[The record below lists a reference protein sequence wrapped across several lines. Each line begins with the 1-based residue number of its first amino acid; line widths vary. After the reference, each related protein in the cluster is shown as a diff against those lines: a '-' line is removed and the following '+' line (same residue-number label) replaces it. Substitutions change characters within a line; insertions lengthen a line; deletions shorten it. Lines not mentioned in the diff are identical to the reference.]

1 MLRGLLASLILHAG
15 AGYVLVYGVPAI
27 PLSLPDPD
35 VFDVSL
41 DVVDVTDDAPILA
54 LALEDAPATSSP
66 MDDATLED
74 IAPTAPEEET
84 AVDEA
89 PDAVDDIP
97 AEVPQLAEDDDEQ
110 SLSESDRLE
119 VAQSSGIETQVE
131 STIFDATQDAAL
143 GRGADTKSDVAEED
157 IALSEAQAEPT
168 QAPEVEQP
176 EQSNIN
182 RDMVDDMTVSG
193 GDADALADALETLT
207 ETVIEDSAPAP
218 ESNLAAKVQE
228 QFGDGRESEASDG
241 AEDQSADTPDATED
255 VVDLTPEI
263 GTEGPTDQ
271 EAENV
276 FATMPVPKM
285 RPTRRPTYIDA
296 EAPEDQNRLVSAA
309 RLVPDDPVEDLIA
322 VAMQQVAVEDA
333 RLAAEAAEAAEIARV
348 AAARQAEAD
357 ARQSARDAANAS
369 ASRQINASIA
379 DNMDWPIFI
388 RAQDQWK
395 FGATV
400 TLKDLSG
407 GIASVQVRILNAPAS
422 ADPLQMRSVR
432 DALERSI
439 WASGPWPIPTEYYE
453 DWLDIP
459 EFVLCPPVNALT
471 VSLAC

>member
-15 AGYVLVYGVPAI
+15 VGYVLVYGVPAI

-41 DVVDVTDDAPILA
+41 DVVDVADDAPILA
-54 LALEDAPATSSP
+54 LALEDTPATPSP
-66 MDDATLED
+66 IDDAILAD
-74 IAPTAPEEET
+74 ITPTPPEEET
-84 AVDEA
+84 AIEQA
-89 PDAVDDIP
+89 LDAVDDIP
-97 AEVPQLAEDDDEQ
+97 AEVPSLADAGDEQ
-110 SLSESDRLE
+110 SLPENDRLE
-119 VAQSSGIETQVE
+119 VAQTAGIETQVE

-143 GRGADTKSDVAEED
+143 GHGADTKPDIAEED
-157 IALSEAQAEPT
+157 NELPEAQAEPVT
-168 QAPEVEQP
+168 KPKAEQP
-176 EQSNIN
+176 EQSNVN
-182 RDMVDDMTVSG
+182 RDMVDEMTVSG

-207 ETVIEDSAPAP
+207 ETVIEDTAPAP
-218 ESNLAAKVQE
+218 KSNLAAKVQE
-228 QFGDGRESEASDG
+228 QFGDGGESEAPDV
-241 AEDQSADTPDATED
+241 AEDQTADSPDATED

-271 EAENV
+271 EAENA

-285 RPTRRPTYIDA
+285 RPTRRPTYIDT
-296 EAPEDQNRLVSAA
+296 EAAEDQDRLVSAA

-322 VAMQQVAVEDA
+322 AAMEQAAVEDA

-369 ASRQINASIA
+369 ASRQINAGIA

>member
-15 AGYVLVYGVPAI
+15 VGYVLVYGVPAI

-41 DVVDVTDDAPILA
+41 DVVDVADDAPILA
-54 LALEDAPATSSP
+54 LALEDTPATPSP
-66 MDDATLED
+66 IDDAILAD
-74 IAPTAPEEET
+74 ITPTPPEEET
-84 AVDEA
+84 AVEEA

-97 AEVPQLAEDDDEQ
+97 LEVPSLADGGDEQ
-110 SLSESDRLE
+110 LLLENDRLE
-119 VAQSSGIETQVE
+119 VAQTGGVETQVE
-131 STIFDATQDAAL
+131 TTIFDATQDAAL
-143 GRGADTKSDVAEED
+143 GRGADTKPETAEED
-157 IALSEAQAEPT
+157 NELPEAQAESAT
-168 QAPEVEQP
+168 KPEAEQP
-176 EQSNIN
+176 EQNNVN
-182 RDMVDDMTVSG
+182 RDMVDEMTVSG

-218 ESNLAAKVQE
+218 KSNLAAKVQE
-228 QFGDGRESEASDG
+228 QFGDGGESEAPDV
-241 AEDQSADTPDATED
+241 AEDRTADSPDATED

-271 EAENV
+271 EAENA

-285 RPTRRPTYIDA
+285 RPTRRPAYIDT
-296 EAPEDQNRLVSAA
+296 EAPEDQDRLVSTA

-322 VAMQQVAVEDA
+322 AAMEQAAVEDA

-369 ASRQINASIA
+369 ASRQINAGIA

>member
-1 MLRGLLASLILHAG
+1 MFRGLLASLILHAG
-15 AGYVLVYGVPAI
+15 AGFVLVYGVPAI

-41 DVVDVTDDAPILA
+41 DVVDAADDAPILA
-54 LALEDAPATSSP
+54 LALEDTPATPSP
-66 MDDATLED
+66 IDDATLED
-74 IAPTAPEEET
+74 ITLTSPEEET
-84 AVDEA
+84 AVEEA
-89 PDAVDDIP
+89 LDAVDDIP
-97 AEVPQLAEDDDEQ
+97 AEVPSLADAGDEQ
-110 SLSESDRLE
+110 SLPENDRLE
-119 VAQSSGIETQVE
+119 VAQTAGIETQVE

-143 GRGADTKSDVAEED
+143 GRGADTKPDVAEED
-157 IALSEAQAEPT
+157 DDLPDAETEPELEDMLEA
-168 QAPEVEQP
+168 
-176 EQSNIN
+176 EQSAPAGIN
-182 RDMVDDMTVSG
+182 REMVEEMTVSG

-207 ETVIEDSAPAP
+207 ETVVDDTAPAP
-218 ESNLAAKVQE
+218 EFTSN
-228 QFGDGRESEASDG
+228 
-241 AEDQSADTPDATED
+241 SADQDELESSMEALDDDSLVEENSPGEQQD
-255 VVDLTPEI
+255 VIDLTPEV
-263 GTEGPTDQ
+263 GDETQTDA
-271 EAENV
+271 EAENA

-285 RPTRRPTYIDA
+285 RPTRRPTYIDT
-296 EAPEDQNRLVSAA
+296 EAPEDQDRLVSAA

-322 VAMQQVAVEDA
+322 AAMEQAAAEDA

-357 ARQSARDAANAS
+357 AKQSARDAANAS
-369 ASRQINASIA
+369 ASRQINAGIA

-407 GIASVQVRILNAPAS
+407 RIASVQVRILNAPAS

-459 EFVLCPPVNALT
+459 EFVLCPPINALT

>member
-1 MLRGLLASLILHAG
+1 MLRGLLASLILHAV
-15 AGYVLVYGVPAI
+15 AGFVLVFGMPAI
-27 PLSLPDPD
+27 PLSLPEPD

-41 DVVDVTDDAPILA
+41 DLVDVADDAPILA
-54 LALEDAPATSSP
+54 LAMEEAPAMPEPTDGAPLEDT
-66 MDDATLED
+66 T
-74 IAPTAPEEET
+74 PTAPEEET
-84 AVDEA
+84 TVEDT
-89 PDAVDDIP
+89 PDA
-97 AEVPQLAEDDDEQ
+97 LGDEQ
-110 SLSESDRLE
+110 SLPENDRLE
-119 VAQSSGIETQVE
+119 VAQASGIETQVE

-143 GRGADTKSDVAEED
+143 GRGADTKPDVAEED
-157 IALSEAQAEPT
+157 DDLPDAETEPELEDMLEA
-168 QAPEVEQP
+168 EQP
-176 EQSNIN
+176 APTGMNQE
-182 RDMVDDMTVSG
+182 MVEEMTVSG

-218 ESNLAAKVQE
+218 TSNLAAKVQE
-228 QFGDGRESEASDG
+228 QFGDGNDSEAPDV
-241 AEDQSADTPDATED
+241 AEDQTADSPDATED
-255 VVDLTPEI
+255 VVDLTPKI
-263 GTEGPTDQ
+263 GTEGPTDT
-271 EAENV
+271 EADNA

-285 RPTRRPTYIDA
+285 RPTRRPAYIDT
-296 EAPEDQNRLVSAA
+296 EAPADQDRLVSAA

-322 VAMQQVAVEDA
+322 AAMEQAAAEDA

-357 ARQSARDAANAS
+357 AKQSARDAANAS

-379 DNMDWPIFI
+379 DTMDWPIFI

-459 EFVLCPPVNALT
+459 EFVLCPPINALT